1 MPRPARGT
9 DRPPSAAWPALN
21 GRPKLT
27 RRRAAGAAALLA
39 GLAVPAGVF
48 GDACASYYGA
58 RFYTNY
64 SEPVDSEPAVVRA
77 GYSPV
82 VRPGY
87 ATSYYGGTS
96 FEPVASYYGGTSDY
110 GGGGIGDV
118 SYYGDTCGGGVSRSS
133 YVYDA
138 GAVSC
143 GSSHETYGSYG
154 SSRGTAVVGGNCTP
168 CPASS
173 QSCPAD
179 VLDRGMIESP
189 PAYADP
195 PRGRTPRTTPER
207 PPARDRAP
215 ARDFNDRD
223 RDRDRD
229 ERDRPDDSEFDLG
242 EPFDRGLYDEPERP
256 IERRRDPEGSVG
268 GFADPPDDRPRG
280 NPFDVPAD
288 DPYRPT
294 DPPADDFGDLDDPTM
309 GASDAD
315 FGARPEGGVRPAEN
329 VRPYRRPSNLAEPP
343 DGTARRVPG
352 MDEPFPDLEAP
363 ATGNFD
369 GAAPDGGAV
378 PGEFGDNP
386 GGLGVAPESN
396 EPLGGDPSRVG
407 QPGDGSFPENFD
419 TPARDESFGDDLFP
433 DDPNADDA
441 FGGAP
446 AGGRRSFRLT
456 PNEVDLTGPP
466 LAEEDG
472 GPRLTPPD
480 EPDADVPDADV
491 PDADVPDAD
500 VPDASDGAIPKS
512 GGTDAAALPRLITG
526 DLLRRDL
533 RRTRL
538 ANRAGRTQIARF
550 RYRDAG
556 PPAPGR
562 SPRQEGASDLQ
573 IANK

>member
-1 MPRPARGT
+1 MPRPDRGS
-9 DRPPSAAWPALN
+9 DRPPRAVWPKLN
-21 GRPKLT
+21 GRPEQTGRPKLT
-27 RRRAAGAAALLA
+27 RRRIAGAAALLG
-39 GLAVPAGVF
+39 GLVVPAGVF

-58 RFYTNY
+58 RYYSNY
-64 SEPVDSEPAVVRA
+64 SEPVAVSA
-77 GYSPV
+77 GYAPVGAVSRRSSYAPV
-82 VRPGY
+82 VRTEY

-96 FEPVASYYGGTSDY
+96 YEPVSSYYGGTGDY
-110 GGGGIGDV
+110 GGGGISDV
-118 SYYGDTCGGGVSRSS
+118 SYYGDTCGGGASRSS

-138 GAVSC
+138 GAGTC
-143 GSSHETYGSYG
+143 GPSYETYGSYG
-154 SSRGTAVVGGNCTP
+154 SSCGTTVVSGNCTP
-168 CPASS
+168 CPAPP

-195 PRGRTPRTTPER
+195 PPGRTPRTAPDR
-207 PPARDRAP
+207 PPARDREP

-223 RDRDRD
+223 RDD
-229 ERDRPDDSEFDLG
+229 RDRPDDSEFDLG
-242 EPFDRGLYDEPERP
+242 EPFDRGLYDEPDRP

-268 GFADPPDDRPRG
+268 GFADPPDNRPVG
-280 NPFDVPAD
+280 NPYS
-288 DPYRPT
+288 DPYRPSES

-309 GASDAD
+309 GAAD
-315 FGARPEGGVRPAEN
+315 FGDRPEGGVRPAEN
-329 VRPYRRPSNLAEPP
+329 VRPYRGPSNLVDPP
-343 DGTARRVPG
+343 EGTARQVPG
-352 MDEPFPDLEAP
+352 SDEPFPELDAP
-363 ATGNFD
+363 ATGNFE

-386 GGLGVAPESN
+386 GGLGVAPGSN
-396 EPLGGDPSRVG
+396 EPLGGDPARIG
-407 QPGDGSFPENFD
+407 QPGDGAFFENFD
-419 TPARDESFGDDLFP
+419 APVRDESFGEEFLPD

-466 LAEEDG
+466 LPEEDE

-480 EPDADVPDADV
+480 EPDADPDI
-491 PDADVPDAD
+491 DA
-500 VPDASDGAIPKS
+500 PDASDGAAPDP

-538 ANRAGRTQIARF
+538 ADRTGRTRIARF
-550 RYRDAG
+550 RYREAG
-556 PPAPGR
+556 PFMPDPSAPGR
-562 SPRQEGASDLQ
+562 RSEPGGADLQ